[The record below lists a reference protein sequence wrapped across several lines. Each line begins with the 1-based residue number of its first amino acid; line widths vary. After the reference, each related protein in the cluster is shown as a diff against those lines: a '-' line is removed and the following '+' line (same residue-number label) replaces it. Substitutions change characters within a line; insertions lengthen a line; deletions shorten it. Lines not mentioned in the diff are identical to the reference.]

1 MQTKGIDYDQT
12 YASVVRGYKILLAL
26 AAENGWNIQQMDVE
40 TAFLNSNLNSE
51 LQQVYVQQSEGFAEG
66 NYVCKLLKALYDLK
80 QSPQAW
86 YETLTQHL
94 NVNNYTSITADA
106 SIFINKDKRV
116 IIAAYVDDLLIMGH
130 NTAEILD
137 LKKHLCDKWKMKDLG
152 SVKTYLG
159 LDIERSK
166 DLHTIYVSQK
176 TYIAKILERFGFSNS
191 NPVSTPMEA
200 GLNLQKSQ
208 KQASAAYIHQYQEAI
223 GSLMHAMTHTRPDI
237 AYSVST
243 LAQFMSNPDETHWQ
257 AIKHVFRYLKGTQ
270 NLGITYSKASKTSKM
285 LLTGWVDAD
294 YAADRDTRCSTT
306 GYVFCLMGG
315 SIT

>member
-1 MQTKGIDYDQT
+1 M
-12 YASVVRGYKILLAL
+12 
-26 AAENGWNIQQMDVE
+26 
-40 TAFLNSNLNSE
+40 
-51 LQQVYVQQSEGFAEG
+51 
-66 NYVCKLLKALYDLK
+66 
-80 QSPQAW
+80 
-86 YETLTQHL
+86 
-94 NVNNYTSITADA
+94 
-106 SIFINKDKRV
+106 
-116 IIAAYVDDLLIMGH
+116 DDLLIMGH

-223 GSLMHAMTHTRPDI
+223 DSLMHAMTHTCPDI

-285 LLTGWVDAD
+285 LLTD
-294 YAADRDTRCSTT
+294 
-306 GYVFCLMGG
+306 
-315 SIT
+315 